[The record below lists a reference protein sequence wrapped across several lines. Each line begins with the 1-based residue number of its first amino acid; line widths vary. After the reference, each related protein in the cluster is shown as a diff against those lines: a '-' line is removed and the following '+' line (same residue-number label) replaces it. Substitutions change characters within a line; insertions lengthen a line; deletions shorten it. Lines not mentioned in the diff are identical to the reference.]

1 MYEEI
6 TKLIENNEF
15 DKALAQ
21 IEKLQQNDPKKY
33 NLTGLVYFNK
43 RELDKAKEAFE
54 KGLKIA
60 PIDSDLLFNYGYLLK
75 ELGQEMEAWRYL
87 MRIHNKDWA
96 TYDLLGDIEYKN
108 RSKVA
113 AIRFYKKA
121 AELTN
126 NEEMKRKFLAIQES
140 TKSDM
145 KIAFLCLPGLDNF
158 LKDIVEAFS
167 LAYDV
172 RLVVTSKG
180 EEIAEAIRWA
190 DIVWL
195 EWANEMAVFAT
206 NKVPEI
212 LNKKVVCRLHS
223 YEVFTPL
230 PEQINWNNVDNLIF
244 VNKHIRRIFDELHPN
259 AKVDSKKEAIV
270 SNGVNLDR
278 FKFSVHKPG
287 YNLAVAAHI
296 NYKKDPA
303 MWIQIMAKLSEK
315 DKRYKLNVAG
325 DFQELRYKVYFE
337 HITREIGIKDNL
349 ILHGWVEDVDKFLED
364 KNYVLSTSIHE
375 SFGYNIA
382 EGMARGIKPIIHNY
396 AGAKEQWPEEL
407 IYNTIDEAVQ
417 KIMSEDYDSESYRR
431 FIEDNY
437 SLEDQISCIHSLL
450 NTNFTGSPD
459 KLKNLLIAKY
469 DKKAFENELQE
480 YRRKIEILT
489 EHIDESPEEIFSKMN
504 NSNSAVSI
512 ITPSFNGSKFLPQL
526 LKSLR
531 MQTKTHEIEWIIVDD
546 CSDDDSI
553 RFYSFL
559 SSESKIGKIRVFKNN
574 SNVGAALS
582 LKRGIK
588 LSSSDVIAWV
598 SADDYYISNDK
609 IEKDLQ
615 ILRSNNDIVFSRYT
629 LFGPN
634 PSKAQMAKLIGEF
647 NSDRYSN
654 LLSIMI
660 SNSLNGSSMMM
671 KKGTYN
677 ECGGFNE
684 FLVNVDGD
692 FDLWARAILLQKKI
706 ALSDTTVFNTQHNSQ
721 TSKGIWKMT
730 IGCNITRLSYI
741 KFLEQTGEIDLI
753 REKFA
758 KINNIDEILLN
769 LVINYRYVWAIKLFD
784 YSLIVPKRYKEL
796 FNDLPAELNAFF
808 NMIDSLSDEF
818 MNTSVFQH
826 FVSRYKNTIVRG
838 ERR

>member
-1 MYEEI
+1 
-6 TKLIENNEF
+6 
-15 DKALAQ
+15 
-21 IEKLQQNDPKKY
+21 
-33 NLTGLVYFNK
+33 
-43 RELDKAKEAFE
+43 
-54 KGLKIA
+54 
-60 PIDSDLLFNYGYLLK
+60 
-75 ELGQEMEAWRYL
+75 
-87 MRIHNKDWA
+87 
-96 TYDLLGDIEYKN
+96 
-108 RSKVA
+108 
-113 AIRFYKKA
+113 
-121 AELTN
+121 
-126 NEEMKRKFLAIQES
+126 
-140 TKSDM
+140 
-145 KIAFLCLPGLDNF
+145 
-158 LKDIVEAFS
+158 
-167 LAYDV
+167 
-172 RLVVTSKG
+172 
-180 EEIAEAIRWA
+180 
-190 DIVWL
+190 
-195 EWANEMAVFAT
+195 
-206 NKVPEI
+206 
-212 LNKKVVCRLHS
+212 
-223 YEVFTPL
+223 
-230 PEQINWNNVDNLIF
+230 
-244 VNKHIRRIFDELHPN
+244 
-259 AKVDSKKEAIV
+259 
-270 SNGVNLDR
+270 
-278 FKFSVHKPG
+278 
-287 YNLAVAAHI
+287 
-296 NYKKDPA
+296 
-303 MWIQIMAKLSEK
+303 
-315 DKRYKLNVAG
+315 
-325 DFQELRYKVYFE
+325 
-337 HITREIGIKDNL
+337 
-349 ILHGWVEDVDKFLED
+349 
-364 KNYVLSTSIHE
+364 
-375 SFGYNIA
+375 
-382 EGMARGIKPIIHNY
+382 
-396 AGAKEQWPEEL
+396 
-407 IYNTIDEAVQ
+407 
-417 KIMSEDYDSESYRR
+417 
-431 FIEDNY
+431 
-437 SLEDQISCIHSLL
+437 
-450 NTNFTGSPD
+450 
-459 KLKNLLIAKY
+459 
-469 DKKAFENELQE
+469 
-480 YRRKIEILT
+480 
-489 EHIDESPEEIFSKMN
+489 
-504 NSNSAVSI
+504 
-512 ITPSFNGSKFLPQL
+512 
-526 LKSLR
+526 
-531 MQTKTHEIEWIIVDD
+531 
-546 CSDDDSI
+546 
-553 RFYSFL
+553 
-559 SSESKIGKIRVFKNN
+559 
-574 SNVGAALS
+574 VGAALS